1 MDIKILGT
9 GCSRCK
15 ELFLNTIKAVE
26 NLGITANTKVE
37 KIEDINK
44 IMDYNV
50 ITMPVLVLDE
60 KIIAKGKVLTVSEIE
75 LILRNKIVKSKD

>member
-1 MDIKILGT
+1 MNIKILGA

-15 ELFLNTIKAVE
+15 EFYLNTIKAVE
-26 NLGITANTKVE
+26 NLKISGNTKVE

-50 ITMPVLVLDE
+50 ISMPVLVIDE
-60 KIIAKGKVLTVSEIE
+60 KIVVKGKVLTVKEIE
-75 LILRNKIVKSKD
+75 EILKNYKGN